1 MKSWWGILWPISLG
15 LMLGLLASGLILLVS
30 SQPRGEAVR
39 LSPPPTAPPLVVHV
53 SGAVSQPGVFNLMQ
67 GSRVQD
73 AIQAAGGITPDADAQ
88 ALNLAAPLADGVLVY
103 VPLKSQEGPATM
115 SPGISAPSPAG
126 NPGPTAGGLININT
140 ASQSEL
146 ESLPGIGPVLA
157 QRIIEYRQSHG
168 AFSSTEAIIDVSGIG
183 PGIFEKIKDLITVN

>member
-1 MKSWWGILWPISLG
+1 MKSWWGILWLISLG
-15 LMLGLLASGLILLVS
+15 LMIGLLASGLILLVS
-30 SQPRGEAVR
+30 SPPRGEAIR
-39 LSPPPTAPPLVVHV
+39 LSPPPTTPPIVVHV
-53 SGAVSQPGVFNLMQ
+53 SGAVSQPGVFELEQ

-73 AIQAAGGITPDADAQ
+73 AIQAAGGILPDADAQ
-88 ALNLAAPLADGVLVY
+88 ALNLAAPLGDGVLVH
-103 VPLKSQEGPATM
+103 VPLKSEEQPSMM
-115 SPGISAPSPAG
+115 SPGISAPSPTG
-126 NPGPTAGGLININT
+126 NPGSTPGGLININT

-183 PGIFEKIKDLITVN
+183 PGIFEKIKALITVN